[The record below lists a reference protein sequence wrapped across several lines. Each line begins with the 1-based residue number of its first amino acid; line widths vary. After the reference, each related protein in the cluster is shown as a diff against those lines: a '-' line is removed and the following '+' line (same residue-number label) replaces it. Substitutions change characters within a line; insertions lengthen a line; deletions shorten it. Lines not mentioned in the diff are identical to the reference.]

1 MNFMGMGIMELAVIF
16 LVSFLVLGPSKS
28 IDMAR
33 TAGKVIRDLR
43 SAMSDL
49 TSAVDLDQTSPPSA
63 SSQASMTAPTIEI
76 QPGVAVPLEE
86 NAPGKPED
94 AGPAANFGSTP
105 RGAEKATFHLRF
117 GTTGGQCRILCF
129 F

>member
-33 TAGKVIRDLR
+33 TAGKMIRDLR

-63 SSQASMTAPTIEI
+63 PSQASTTAPTIEI
-76 QPGVAVPLEE
+76 QPGVSVPLEE
-86 NAPGKPED
+86 NTPGKTED
-94 AGPAANFGSTP
+94 
-105 RGAEKATFHLRF
+105 E
-117 GTTGGQCRILCF
+117 
-129 F
+129 

>member
-63 SSQASMTAPTIEI
+63 SSQASMTAPTIAI

-86 NAPGKPED
+86 NTPGKPED
-94 AGPAANFGSTP
+94 
-105 RGAEKATFHLRF
+105 E
-117 GTTGGQCRILCF
+117 
-129 F
+129 

>member
-49 TSAVDLDQTSPPSA
+49 TSAVDLDQTSPRTAP
-63 SSQASMTAPTIEI
+63 SQASMTAPTTET
-76 QPGVAVPLEE
+76 QPGVPVPLEE
-86 NAPGKPED
+86 NTPGKSED
-94 AGPAANFGSTP
+94 
-105 RGAEKATFHLRF
+105 E
-117 GTTGGQCRILCF
+117 
-129 F
+129 

>member
-63 SSQASMTAPTIEI
+63 SSQASMTALTIEI

-86 NAPGKPED
+86 NTPGKPED
-94 AGPAANFGSTP
+94 
-105 RGAEKATFHLRF
+105 E
-117 GTTGGQCRILCF
+117 
-129 F
+129 

>member
-33 TAGKVIRDLR
+33 TAGKVIGDLR

-49 TSAVDLDQTSPPSA
+49 ASAVDLDQTSPPSA

-86 NAPGKPED
+86 NTPGKPED
-94 AGPAANFGSTP
+94 
-105 RGAEKATFHLRF
+105 E
-117 GTTGGQCRILCF
+117 
-129 F
+129 

>member
-86 NAPGKPED
+86 NTAGKPED
-94 AGPAANFGSTP
+94 
-105 RGAEKATFHLRF
+105 E
-117 GTTGGQCRILCF
+117 
-129 F
+129 

>member
-43 SAMSDL
+43 SAMSNL

-86 NAPGKPED
+86 NTPGKPED
-94 AGPAANFGSTP
+94 
-105 RGAEKATFHLRF
+105 E
-117 GTTGGQCRILCF
+117 
-129 F
+129 

>member
-16 LVSFLVLGPSKS
+16 LVSFLVLGPSKF

-86 NAPGKPED
+86 NTPGKPED
-94 AGPAANFGSTP
+94 
-105 RGAEKATFHLRF
+105 E
-117 GTTGGQCRILCF
+117 
-129 F
+129 

>member
-43 SAMSDL
+43 SAMSDF

-86 NAPGKPED
+86 NTPGKPED
-94 AGPAANFGSTP
+94 
-105 RGAEKATFHLRF
+105 E
-117 GTTGGQCRILCF
+117 
-129 F
+129 

>member
-49 TSAVDLDQTSPPSA
+49 TSAVDLDQTSLPSA
-63 SSQASMTAPTIEI
+63 PSQASTTAPTDEI

-86 NAPGKPED
+86 NTPGKSED
-94 AGPAANFGSTP
+94 
-105 RGAEKATFHLRF
+105 E
-117 GTTGGQCRILCF
+117 
-129 F
+129 

>member
-49 TSAVDLDQTSPPSA
+49 TSAVDLDRTFPPSA

-86 NAPGKPED
+86 NTPGKPED
-94 AGPAANFGSTP
+94 
-105 RGAEKATFHLRF
+105 E
-117 GTTGGQCRILCF
+117 
-129 F
+129 

>member
-86 NAPGKPED
+86 NIPGKPED
-94 AGPAANFGSTP
+94 
-105 RGAEKATFHLRF
+105 E
-117 GTTGGQCRILCF
+117 
-129 F
+129 

>member
-43 SAMSDL
+43 SAMSM
-49 TSAVDLDQTSPPSA
+49 DLDQASPPSA

-86 NAPGKPED
+86 NTPGKPED
-94 AGPAANFGSTP
+94 
-105 RGAEKATFHLRF
+105 E
-117 GTTGGQCRILCF
+117 
-129 F
+129 

>member
-63 SSQASMTAPTIEI
+63 APQAAMTAPTIEI

-86 NAPGKPED
+86 NTPGKPED
-94 AGPAANFGSTP
+94 
-105 RGAEKATFHLRF
+105 E
-117 GTTGGQCRILCF
+117 
-129 F
+129 

>member
-86 NAPGKPED
+86 NTSGKPED
-94 AGPAANFGSTP
+94 
-105 RGAEKATFHLRF
+105 E
-117 GTTGGQCRILCF
+117 
-129 F
+129 

>member
-63 SSQASMTAPTIEI
+63 SSQASMTAPTIQI

-86 NAPGKPED
+86 NTPGKPED
-94 AGPAANFGSTP
+94 
-105 RGAEKATFHLRF
+105 E
-117 GTTGGQCRILCF
+117 
-129 F
+129 